1 MYMDKRALMTI
12 KKTVYKGY
20 SHTCDIITV
29 YKLINVFFIY
39 GTDTTSYNIFFKEIC
54 IYIFNNNGV
63 KVCFCFSPFFKH
75 TFWVTVHPIWYRWV
89 KPGSGSSPKCLTR
102 DIELIMKYRVIL
114 IPSVLIVFT
123 LRTFSCE

>member
-1 MYMDKRALMTI
+1 MDKRALMTI
-12 KKTVYKGY
+12 KKIVYKGY
-20 SHTCDIITV
+20 SHTLDIITV
-29 YKLINVFFIY
+29 YKLLTYF
-39 GTDTTSYNIFFKEIC
+39 SYMARILHLKIHFFKEIC
-54 IYIFNNNGV
+54 IDILNNNSV
-63 KVCFCFSPFFKH
+63 KVCLCFSPFFKH

-89 KPGSGSSPKCLTR
+89 KPGSESPPKCLTR